1 MILSRCLAERNRP
14 PHSSRHRAA
23 QCLATATIL
32 AGAALTLPL
41 AAISAENAPAPTE
54 QIAGELMVP
63 VTLVV
68 VDAQTDQPLGKA
80 EVTFLTAGEAEI
92 LDAVASGKRPAPADK
107 RELPSG
113 LSAYSEKNGEVRMT
127 CEFAATF
134 FESQQGG
141 ETRVTR
147 TRIQPAGRFVV
158 KKAGYGTLTLPA
170 NELFASID
178 GGAAEIGRTIT
189 LRLHKAAEKT

>member
-1 MILSRCLAERNRP
+1 MILSRCLAQRNRP
-14 PHSSRHRAA
+14 PYSSRLRAA
-23 QCLATATIL
+23 QRRTTGTLLAV
-32 AGAALTLPL
+32 AALALPL
-41 AAISAENAPAPTE
+41 AAISAETAPAPTE

-68 VDAQTDQPLGKA
+68 VDAQTNQPLGKA
-80 EVTFLTAGEAEI
+80 EVTFLTAAEVEV

-113 LSAYSEKNGEVRMT
+113 LSAHSEKNGEVRMT

-134 FESQQGG
+134 FESQQSG
-141 ETRVTR
+141 ETRVTK
-147 TRIQPAGRFVV
+147 TRIQPTGRFVV

-170 NELFASID
+170 TELFASID
-178 GGAAEIGRTIT
+178 GGAVEFGRTIT